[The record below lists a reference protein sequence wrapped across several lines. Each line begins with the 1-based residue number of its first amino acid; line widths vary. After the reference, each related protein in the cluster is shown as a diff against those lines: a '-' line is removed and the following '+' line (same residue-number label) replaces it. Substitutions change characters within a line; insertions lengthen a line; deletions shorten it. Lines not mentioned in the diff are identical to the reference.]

1 MQLKLPS
8 RSASGKLSQKCKMLR
23 TDTELRSFSFL
34 LFCFSRCVP
43 QQSDGSPCKNKSAC
57 PSRCSSL
64 CYSVTIKYSFMEKI
78 SLIPVGHLASSVWTC
93 NSNWSF
99 GRLNSTIAPSKKHR
113 EKRLCHLIHSRREKK
128 RKKDVCSLSYRWV
141 AFFFFFT
148 LFKKLVDYSIFS
160 FFLQLKF
167 PPKH

>member
-1 MQLKLPS
+1 
-8 RSASGKLSQKCKMLR
+8 MLR
-23 TDTELRSFSFL
+23 TNTELRSFSLL

-57 PSRCSSL
+57 PSRCCSL

-99 GRLNSTIAPSKKHR
+99 GRLNSTIAPSEKHR
-113 EKRLCHLIHSRREKK
+113 EKRQCHLIHSRREK
-128 RKKDVCSLSYRWV
+128 RKKGGCLLPLLQVSRFFIFLFCYSLQKNWPT
-141 AFFFFFT
+141 T
-148 LFKKLVDYSIFS
+148 LYFV
-160 FFLQLKF
+160 FFLKLKS
-167 PPKH
+167 PPKKH

>member
-1 MQLKLPS
+1 
-8 RSASGKLSQKCKMLR
+8 MLR
-23 TDTELRSFSFL
+23 TNTELRSFSLL

-57 PSRCSSL
+57 PSRCCSL

-99 GRLNSTIAPSKKHR
+99 GRLNSTIAPSEKHR
-113 EKRLCHLIHSRREKK
+113 EKRLCHLIHSRRE
-128 RKKDVCSLSYRWV
+128 RKERKEDVCSLSYRWV
-141 AFFFFFT
+141 AFLFFYFVT
-148 LFKKLVDYSIFS
+148 LFKKKLADYSIFS
-160 FFLQLKF
+160 FFSKA
-167 PPKH
+167 